1 MDDNEGQQLASAR
14 EQQAPPIDLEDLQ
27 DEDVEEMTSKPV
39 TSEIF
44 REYVSK
50 KQDCLINMTV
60 LPLFLGI
67 MKEEDNYVPKSLVVN
82 FNQPNSPLIH
92 NMINKLAGNP
102 LQLDDNMMNEEQHFN
117 LTVMDMFLYNA
128 KYGKVEKDAQT
139 KVRNTFTKIS
149 KCQICM
155 CLNIL

>member
-1 MDDNEGQQLASAR
+1 MASAR
-14 EQQAPPIDLEDLQ
+14 EQEAAPIDVEDSQ
-27 DEDVEEMTSKPV
+27 DEDVEENIETQERMTFKPV
-39 TSEIF
+39 TNEVF

-102 LQLDDNMMNEEQHFN
+102 LQLDDDMMNEERHFN

-155 CLNIL
+155 CFLNIL